1 MRDSNR
7 LTLKEISSETVRQIC
22 DLEVGDSQREFV
34 APNAVSIAQAYF
46 CKEAWFR
53 AIYHGDTPVGFTMLH
68 EDPDKPEYYLWRFM
82 IDKHHQGK
90 GYGKEAMDL
99 IIKHVKEKPNATELL
114 LSCDPGE
121 EGPENFYRK
130 LGFEPTGEFMRSE
143 KVMRLSWPVGTGRT
157 YTER

>member
-22 DLEVGDSQREFV
+22 DREVNDSQREYV
-34 APNAVSIAQAYF
+34 APNAVSMAQAYF

-53 AIYHGDTPVGFTMLH
+53 AIYQGEIPVGFAMVY
-68 EDPDKPEYYLWRFM
+68 EDPGKPEYYLWRFM
-82 IDKHHQGK
+82 IDRHHQGK
-90 GYGKEAMDL
+90 GYGKEAMEL
-99 IIKHVKEKPNATELL
+99 IIAHVKTRPNATELS

-130 LGFEPTGEFMRSE
+130 LGFEPTGEFMGTE
-143 KVMRLSWPVGTGRT
+143 KVMRLSVSSRHCVGLM
-157 YTER
+157 